1 MRSLVV
7 LLLLALFF
15 LVGIVVGLD
24 RGENENNP
32 IQNTENTITQEKADE
47 KQVVA
52 VEKTTSEDIMKAEA
66 PEHFTQKTAT
76 FLEASVQGFYEIV
89 VEVIYQIVQVFF

>member
-24 RGENENNP
+24 RGESATDP
-32 IQNTENTITQEKADE
+32 MTENTVRTEEVEE
-47 KQVVA
+47 KQVVV
-52 VEKTTSEDIMKAEA
+52 VEQTTSENIMTAEA
-66 PEHFTQKTAT
+66 PVQFTQKIAK
-76 FLEASVQGFYEIV
+76 FLEASVQGFYEII

>member
-24 RGENENNP
+24 RGENATDP
-32 IQNTENTITQEKADE
+32 IQSTENTITQEKVDE
-47 KQVVA
+47 KQVMV
-52 VEKTTSEDIMKAEA
+52 VEKTTSENTMTAEA
-66 PEHFTQKTAT
+66 PVHSTQKMAT
-76 FLEASVQGFYEIV
+76 FLEASVQGFYDIV

>member
-24 RGENENNP
+24 RGESATDP
-32 IQNTENTITQEKADE
+32 IQSTENTVRTEEVEE
-47 KQVVA
+47 KQVVV
-52 VEKTTSEDIMKAEA
+52 VEQTTSENIMTAEA
-66 PEHFTQKTAT
+66 PVQFTQKIAK
-76 FLEASVQGFYEIV
+76 FLEASVQGFYEII

>member
-24 RGENENNP
+24 RGENAADP
-32 IQNTENTITQEKADE
+32 IQSTETQEKVDE
-47 KQVVA
+47 KQVMT
-52 VEKTTSEDIMKAEA
+52 VEKATNEDIMAAEA
-66 PEHFTQKTAT
+66 PVHFTQKIAT